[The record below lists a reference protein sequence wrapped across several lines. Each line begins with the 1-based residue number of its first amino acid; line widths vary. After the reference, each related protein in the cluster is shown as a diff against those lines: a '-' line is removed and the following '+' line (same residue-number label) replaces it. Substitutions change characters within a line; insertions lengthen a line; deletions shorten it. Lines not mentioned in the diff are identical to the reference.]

1 MCKRFLHTAVALF
14 ALMEAVVMGFAGVA
28 SAASNSSPS
37 SLPAYVRALQPKIQ
51 ALVKDGSIPGALIL
65 IRSPKLGNWT
75 ESFGSA
81 ALANSR
87 SIGVNDHVRIGSA
100 TKSMVGT
107 VLLQLVQ
114 EGKISLSD
122 PVSKYISGVPNG
134 DQVTIA
140 ELMDMRSGLPNYTAT
155 PQFAQ
160 TLDQSPQQALTPN
173 ELLSWAFAN
182 PPNFAPGQ
190 EFAYSNTNTILEGL
204 IIEKL
209 TGQSLGTVLKKRI
222 FKPLGM
228 KSTYLP
234 SSTSLTISNPH
245 PEGYMF
251 GTIPQKF
258 ATGGVL
264 SPEQQAAAKAGALKP
279 NDVTDWNPSWAWAAG
294 SVISTANDLAK
305 YVKALVGGGL
315 LNPPMQ
321 KERLASLQPADT
333 PGSYDHYGYNILSWG
348 PFIGHSGD
356 IPGFVTGIYYVPK
369 NKLTVVVEGT
379 LNQTPSGASPREEI
393 MQLIYHQL
401 FPGGPPLSSSSS

>member
-1 MCKRFLHTAVALF
+1 MGINDRF
-14 ALMEAVVMGFAGVA
+14 
-28 SAASNSSPS
+28 
-37 SLPAYVRALQPKIQ
+37 
-51 ALVKDGSIPGALIL
+51 
-65 IRSPKLGNWT
+65 
-75 ESFGSA
+75 
-81 ALANSR
+81 
-87 SIGVNDHVRIGSA
+87 RIGSA

-134 DQVTIA
+134 NQITIA
-140 ELMDMRSGLPNYTAT
+140 QLMEMRSGLSNYTAT

-160 TLDQSPQQALTPN
+160 TLDQSPERALTPN
-173 ELLSWAFAN
+173 ELLSWAFVK
-182 PPNFAPGQ
+182 PPDFAPGQ
-190 EFAYSNTNTILEGL
+190 EFEYSNTNTILEGM
-204 IIEKL
+204 IIEKV
-209 TGQSLGTVLKKRI
+209 TGQSLGTALKNRI

-228 KSTYLP
+228 NSTYLP
-234 SSTSLTISNPH
+234 PSTSVTIAKPH

-264 SPEQQAAAKAGALKP
+264 SPQQQAAAKTGSLKP

-294 SVISTANDLAK
+294 SVISTPADLAR

-315 LNPPMQ
+315 LNPSLQ
-321 KERLASLQPADT
+321 RERLASLQPADV

-356 IPGFVTGIYYVPK
+356 IPGFVTGMYYVPK
-369 NKLTVVVEGT
+369 TQLTVVVEGT

-393 MQLIYHQL
+393 MKLIYQQL
-401 FPGGPPLSSSSS
+401 FPGGPPLSSSQQSDQLG